1 MKLRGGILLILF
13 LILPTLQ
20 AQSPHRSLLLGGWE
34 PDGVGLLGASGINK
48 ATEDSFDMKLLDAIG
63 QRAGLGFSLR
73 PLEKGRMDGEISGG
87 TMDFALPVVKTPQR
101 ELGGL
106 FSEPYATRSDLLFMS
121 NGAPA
126 LTGRG
131 KDLLLSALHRG
142 LRIGVTRDDEYGD
155 ELDAIVADPG
165 VVHQFVVEASDA
177 ASLDMVLAGR
187 LDGFLAPRLSGL
199 AAMAAQPGSDG
210 RVTAID
216 TPVAVQQL
224 RVMFSRKTVDSA
236 TVAGFDQ
243 ALFSLR
249 ADGTEA
255 MLQERST
262 APVLLR
268 LAATGSWF
276 NWLDIIGTVAFALS
290 GVIIARRENYSIF
303 GAFILA
309 ALPAVG
315 GGIVRDL
322 LVGRSPI
329 GVLSNPL
336 ALSLVIGTV
345 LLAYIVVQSHDSMT
359 SKGRLWSI
367 DQVVIT
373 RVAHALELPLRNMFE
388 LTDAIGLAAFTVS
401 GVVIAVRFGAEPL
414 LLWGPL
420 CAALSAAGGGILRDI
435 LRANSDNPAL
445 HASLY
450 AEISLIWGLL
460 LSLIV
465 AWLGRVEQP
474 HLLRTAVVLTV
485 IGAFTTR
492 MVVVLR
498 HVQSPQI

>member
-1 MKLRGGILLILF
+1 MRCGILLVLF
-13 LILPTLQ
+13 LALPTLQ
-20 AQSPHRSLLLGGWE
+20 AQTPHRSLLLGGWE
-34 PDGVGLLGASGINK
+34 PDGVGLLSASGISK
-48 ATEDSFDMKLLDAIG
+48 ATEDSFDIKFLDAIG

-73 PLEKGRMDGEISGG
+73 PLEKGRMEGEVVVGA
-87 TMDFALPVVKTPQR
+87 MDFALPAVETPQR
-101 ELGGL
+101 DVGAL
-106 FSEPYATRSDLLFMS
+106 FSVPYATRSDLLFMS

-126 LTGRG
+126 LAGRG
-131 KDLLLSALHRG
+131 KDLLLGALHRG

-155 ELDAIVADPG
+155 ELDAIVGDPG
-165 VVHQFVVEASDA
+165 VVHQVVVEASDA
-177 ASLDMVLAGR
+177 ASLDLVLSGR

-210 RVTAID
+210 RVTAVEM
-216 TPVAVQQL
+216 PVAVQQL
-224 RVMFSRKTVDSA
+224 RVMFSRKTVDPA
-236 TVAGFDQ
+236 TVAEFDQ
-243 ALFSLR
+243 ALYSLR
-249 ADGTEA
+249 SDGTEA
-255 MLQERST
+255 RLQERST
-262 APVLLR
+262 APILLR

-345 LLAYIVVQSHDSMT
+345 LLAYILVQSHDATM

-367 DQVVIT
+367 DQVVAT
-373 RVAHALELPLRNMFE
+373 RVTQAITLPLRNMLD
-388 LTDAIGLAAFTVS
+388 LTDAIGLAAFTVT

-420 CAALSAAGGGILRDI
+420 CAALSAAGGGILRDM
-435 LRANSDNPAL
+435 LRCAL
-445 HASLY
+445 TAT
-450 AEISLIWGLL
+450 IP
-460 LSLIV
+460 
-465 AWLGRVEQP
+465 RCMP
-474 HLLRTAVVLTV
+474 RFMLRFL
-485 IGAFTTR
+485 
-492 MVVVLR
+492 
-498 HVQSPQI
+498 